1 MYWIVRNRL
10 TFGSLKQQKYSYL
23 IKKQK
28 KMKKFFV
35 FFVVLFAAVIVAFGQ
50 EQPDSTNVVV
60 VTGFDTIVEFLKANM
75 WTLFFILYA
84 FLETLFGQTNLIK
97 QGSVLGL
104 IWGWIGKLIRKQ
116 VPSIKGKYMTDEQI
130 KAVRG

>member
-1 MYWIVRNRL
+1 
-10 TFGSLKQQKYSYL
+10 
-23 IKKQK
+23 
-28 KMKKFFV
+28 MKKFFTLLM
-35 FFVVLFAAVIVAFGQ
+35 VLFIGAIALVAAQ

-60 VTGFDTIVEFLKANM
+60 VTGFDTIVDFLKANM
-75 WTLFFILYA
+75 WTLIFILYA

-104 IWGWIGKLIRKQ
+104 IWGWIGKLVRKQ
-116 VPSIKGKYMTDEQI
+116 VPSIKGKYMTEEQI

>member
-1 MYWIVRNRL
+1 MKRIIAML
-10 TFGSLKQQKYSYL
+10 TL
-23 IKKQK
+23 
-28 KMKKFFV
+28 FV
-35 FFVVLFAAVIVAFGQ
+35 IAVITVIAQ
-50 EQPDSTNVVV
+50 EQPDTTNVVV

-75 WTLFFILYA
+75 WTLIFILYA
-84 FLETLFGQTNLIK
+84 FLETLFGQTNIIK

-104 IWGWIGKLIRKQ
+104 IWGWIGNMIRKQ

>member
-1 MYWIVRNRL
+1 
-10 TFGSLKQQKYSYL
+10 
-23 IKKQK
+23 
-28 KMKKFFV
+28 MKKFFTLLM
-35 FFVVLFAAVIVAFGQ
+35 VLFIGTIALVAQG
-50 EQPDSTNVVV
+50 QPDSTNVVV
-60 VTGFDTIVEFLKANM
+60 VTGFDSIVDFLKANM

-104 IWGWIGKLIRKQ
+104 IWGWIGKLVRKQ
-116 VPSIKGKYMTDEQI
+116 VPSIKGKYMNDEQI

>member
-1 MYWIVRNRL
+1 
-10 TFGSLKQQKYSYL
+10 
-23 IKKQK
+23 
-28 KMKKFFV
+28 MKRFV
-35 FFVVLFAAVIVAFGQ
+35 MFLMMVFVTAIAVIAQ

-60 VTGFDTIVEFLKANM
+60 VTGFGTIVEFLKANL
-75 WTLFFILYA
+75 WTLVFILYA

-116 VPSIKGKYMTDEQI
+116 IPSIKGKFMSNEQL
-130 KAVRG
+130 KAVRGGK